1 MEKAKRE
8 LKETFE
14 KHVREGLPPEEAL
27 TKTIVESRQK
37 HEESKFMEALKEF
50 LKEVGESYSLK
61 DIPEEDPLM
70 ALSDSI
76 YLEYE
81 LLLPKIKSIL
91 KR

>member
-1 MEKAKRE
+1 MERAKRE

-50 LKEVGESYSLK
+50 LK
-61 DIPEEDPLM
+61 
-70 ALSDSI
+70 
-76 YLEYE
+76 
-81 LLLPKIKSIL
+81 
-91 KR
+91 